1 MHPVQALTRPALL
14 LLLCLLYGG
23 LHAAHAQATQPC
35 PLPTTDR
42 KVNDYANVIDEP
54 SKARMETMLQNLDQ
68 RAQIE
73 FGVVTIQS
81 LGGQDVFDYSLRVMR
96 CWGIGTKEKGG
107 LLILF
112 ALDERKGFVQVSRHL
127 EGDLP
132 DSLVGA
138 VARKYMRE
146 PFQRGQY
153 GAGLLAGAESFIA
166 TLGQKRGFSV
176 EGIDPGFAV
185 AEPRQTG
192 YPQRGSRGS
201 RPKQGSFSVCGIAFI
216 VLIILFFMMAGRGRG
231 GGGGSGCLNLLLLNS
246 LLNSGRGGS
255 GWGGGSFGGSG
266 GSGGWG
272 GGSGGFGGFSGG
284 GGDAGGGGAGF
295 DW

>member
-1 MHPVQALTRPALL
+1 MHPVQAFTRTALL
-14 LLLCLLYGG
+14 LLLCLLCGG
-23 LHAAHAQATQPC
+23 AHAAHAQTTQPC
-35 PLPTTDR
+35 PLPATDR

-54 SKARMETMLQNLDQ
+54 SKARMETMLQNLDR

-112 ALDERKGFVQVSRHL
+112 ALDERKGFVQVSRHM

-166 TLGQKRGFSV
+166 TLGQKRGFSI

-192 YPQRGSRGS
+192 SRQRGSRP
-201 RPKQGSFSVCGIAFI
+201 RQGGLSVCGIAFI

-272 GGSGGFGGFSGG
+272 SGSGGFGGFSGG